1 MNAPPDT
8 LVGMEG
14 QPLDALEGTLNGRS
28 MEAEPLGQLAERRLG
43 SRAPSVGDE
52 PDRVR
57 LLGQPAVDL
66 ELVDRG
72 DLPPGRTHRTL
83 EIRRLRVED
92 AVQVASQRPR
102 HLASLDLEEGAAGTD
117 PPEEQADR
125 VAVLPCHDTP
135 ATADPPR
142 RRQAHGRETSGE
154 RFGLVDPD
162 DELEVRPAAGEAQ

>member
-1 MNAPPDT
+1 
-8 LVGMEG
+8 MEG
-14 QPLDALEGTLNGRS
+14 QPLDALEGALDGRP

-52 PDRVR
+52 PDRIR

-66 ELVDRG
+66 ELVDCC
-72 DLPPGRTHRTL
+72 DLAPGRAHRAL

-92 AVQVASQRPR
+92 AVQVAAQRPR
-102 HLASLDLEEGAAGTD
+102 HLASLDFEEGAARTD
-117 PPEEQADR
+117 PPEEEADG
-125 VAVLPCHDTP
+125 VAVLPRYDAP

-142 RRQAHGRETSGE
+142 RRQAHGREASSE

-162 DELEVRPAAGEAQ
+162 DELEVRPTAGEAQ